1 MNELDIFSEALVL
14 TEPRARQD
22 FLDQA
27 CAGQPELRQR
37 IEGLLN
43 NAAQASQFLET
54 PPSAVGPTV
63 DQPPSEAIGTRIGP
77 YKLLQQIGEG
87 GMGTVFMAEQTQPVQ
102 RRVALKIIKAGMDS
116 KQVIARFEAERQ
128 ALAMMDHP
136 NIAKV
141 LDAGATEHGRPYF
154 VMELVKGIPITK
166 YCDEKKFGVR
176 ERLELFLPACHA
188 VQYAHQKGIIH
199 RDIKPSN
206 VLVALYDGHPVPKII
221 DFGVAKATASKL
233 TEKTMF
239 TEYGQIIGTLEYM
252 SPEQAELNQLD
263 IDTRTDI
270 YSLGV
275 LLYELLTGTTPIDR
289 GRLKSAA
296 FVELLRIIRE
306 EEPPKPSTRLST
318 CATLASIAANR
329 SAEPSKLSGL
339 VRGDLD
345 WIVMKALDKE
355 RSRRYENSTALAQD
369 VERFLNQ
376 EAVLARPHS
385 IAYKARKFVRRNRAA
400 VFSATAIAAALLI
413 GTIASS
419 TMAIQFWRQQ
429 LQTAAALQELNQE
442 QQKALEAN
450 QAVSQLAQR
459 ESQAKEDEQKQRELA
474 DQRAQEAESARLAAE
489 SARQSAEQ
497 ERDRSDRL
505 NDELREQQEAQRRTV
520 YIAQM
525 NLIQKAWDSNNLD
538 RVRELLNATRPGP
551 DESDLRGPE
560 WHFWQRKIHP
570 EESAVALPKSL
581 FDEFDEY
588 APRSQTRFS
597 ADARWLVVVRD
608 ATTDVPQI
616 AIVDSA
622 SGDVV
627 FETTLPIGP
636 PPFAKTTVSDPEEW
650 RPLTTPVLVD
660 DNRVAVEIVYGK
672 TLGRWQSSGDKLPD
686 MVSKLIVVDRQ
697 SGEMTFELSSRK
709 HPRDPRQTPFAFS
722 RDGKRVAVAMEEPFV
737 QILDMETGM
746 QLHKISIPVAP
757 DSPRVAEAIA
767 LDHQGRRIAVRPL
780 QSTRSGQEELPLP
793 IRIVDVAT
801 GSEVAT
807 SGVVATHLEFFSDD
821 SRLFAYA
828 KSGRFTGSRE
838 VFSDKHVSI
847 FDAANG
853 NRMDLYTVQRSADMT
868 PVDSEPFALSADGKW
883 LALKRWARGKHGL
896 GDGPQW
902 LEIMNAATGQV
913 EQTIKGFSGP
923 ISSMTFNRDSN
934 RLLTV
939 VDAGIMT
946 WPLFDFLELDPL
958 ATGEELIT
966 TGLLK
971 YSADGTMIASVSSD
985 SGAEPK
991 QDDELRI
998 WNTASG
1004 RELLSLRT
1012 PAWINLNAIAFA
1024 INRRWIAMA
1033 LPADQQGI
1041 EPIGDRPEYATV
1053 SIWDVESSERP
1064 RPLEPSLVI
1073 PWDSHLEL
1081 DQDGQRLLVMPRT
1094 SRMGFGAA
1102 RALNFSVQCYDV
1114 LTGQNVW
1121 KKTADGI
1128 DCKICDDKSLILSIV
1143 EDDQGVHLVGWRT
1156 EDGHESLRI
1165 PWSIDNVISKASVS
1179 PDHRILVVASDR
1191 EAHVIDSIA
1200 GKAIEVL
1207 SHPEGEILDVAISRD
1222 GNRVLTSFGDA
1233 VRSSTLGGAPRD
1245 LWPKGIKIWDTRT
1258 GMDLL
1263 TLSMPPRRQP
1273 EWNRPYALNLSEQ
1286 SIKVGA
1292 ELEFNVER
1300 LSDKASANELT
1311 KAADLI
1317 LFSASPSAA
1326 DQKRAILFLEE
1337 ALQLSPG
1344 SVQAASLLAI
1354 ASLRIEDSREA
1365 LKALLSQDDLS
1376 TRFSDTGSSEY
1387 FTLLALAQH
1396 YAGERDKALLSIQQA
1411 HVTASRDEPLW
1422 LKLTAEVK
1430 RELAI
1435 PLAQDVPDEWLGHS
1449 CMPRQFYSY
1458 HAKLP
1463 LRVVEVQGDRLRF
1476 GNYFVNSSEVVRMQD
1491 AAAYY
1496 TSAIQASSKSTR
1508 AEYLNMR
1515 GIVHR
1520 HLGEFDRAIED
1531 YSQAISLNQ
1540 DPAYFN
1546 NRGNVLAYEK
1556 EQWDMELADY
1566 RRAIAYV
1573 FQVREAYTSMAMVLR
1588 WQGELD
1594 QAMSRVN
1601 ENMRYDSFG
1610 ACRCER
1616 AYIHAAQGE
1625 LDLMRADFAEAIRS
1639 NPEESD
1645 VWRKRAWLQATSPN
1659 AAHRNGQ
1666 QAIEDATK
1674 ACELT
1679 HWMDEESLDC
1689 LAAAYAEAGDFAE
1702 AIRQQEKAIELCP
1715 VGRRPKFEARLEL
1728 YKQSKAFRE
1737 PLIKVVSSGSGM

>member
-1 MNELDIFSEALVL
+1 MNELDIFSEALEL

-37 IEGLLN
+37 IEGLLKN
-43 NAAQASQFLET
+43 SAQASQFLET
-54 PPSAVGPTV
+54 PPIAVGPTV

-141 LDAGATEHGRPYF
+141 LDAGATENGRPYF

-188 VQYAHQKGIIH
+188 VQHAHQKGIIH

-206 VLVALYDGHPVPKII
+206 VLVALYDGRPVPKII

-329 SAEPSKLSGL
+329 SAEPSKLSGV

-369 VERFLNQ
+369 IERFLNQ

-442 QQKALEAN
+442 QQKTLEAN

-459 ESQAKEDEQKQRELA
+459 ESQAKEDERKQRELA
-474 DQRAQEAESARLAAE
+474 EQRAQEAESARLAAE
-489 SARQSAEQ
+489 Q
-497 ERDRSDRL
+497 ERDKSNRL
-505 NDELREQQEAQRRTV
+505 NDELREQKEAQRRTV

-560 WHFWQRKIHP
+560 WHFWQRRIHP
-570 EESAVALPKSL
+570 EESAVALPEKL

-636 PPFAKTTVSDPEEW
+636 PPFAKTTVSAPEEW

-686 MVSKLIVVDRQ
+686 MVSKLMVIDKQ
-697 SGEMTFELSSRK
+697 NGEMTFELSSRK

-737 QILDMETGM
+737 QILDMETGV
-746 QLHKISIPVAP
+746 QLHKIAILVDS

-767 LDHQGRRIAVRPL
+767 LDHQGLRIAIRPL
-780 QSTRSGQEELPLP
+780 QSTRSGQEEPPLA
-793 IRIVDVAT
+793 IKIVDVAT
-801 GSEVAT
+801 GSEVST
-807 SGVVATHLEFFSDD
+807 SGVVATHLEFSSDD

-828 KSGRFTGSRE
+828 TSGRFTGRRE
-838 VFSDKHVSI
+838 VFGDKHVAV

-853 NRMDLYTVQRSADMT
+853 NRMGLYSIQRSADGT
-868 PVDSEPFALSADGKW
+868 PVDPEPFVLSADGKW
-883 LALKRWARGKHGL
+883 LALKRWTRGKHGL

-902 LEIMNAATGQV
+902 LEIVDAATGQV
-913 EQTIKGFSGP
+913 EKTVKGFSGS
-923 ISSMTFNRDSN
+923 ISSMTFHRDSN

-939 VDAGIMT
+939 VEGGIMT
-946 WPLFDFLELDPL
+946 WPLFDLSQFEPL
-958 ATGEELIT
+958 ATGEELVT

-971 YSADGTMIASVSSD
+971 YSDDGTMIASVSSD
-985 SGAEPK
+985 SKK

-1004 RELLSLRT
+1004 RELLSLRA
-1012 PAWINLNAIAFA
+1012 PAWISLAGIAFA
-1024 INRRWIAMA
+1024 NNSRRVAIA
-1033 LPADQQGI
+1033 LPVDQQGI

-1064 RPLEPSLVI
+1064 APLEPSLVI
-1073 PWDSHLEL
+1073 PWDSRLEFE
-1081 DQDGQRLLVMPRT
+1081 QGGQRLLILPRA
-1094 SRMGFGAA
+1094 SRVGGFGAP
-1102 RALNFSVQCYDV
+1102 RAVNFSVQCYDV
-1114 LTGQNVW
+1114 LTGKTVW
-1121 KKTADGI
+1121 EKAADGY
-1128 DCKICDDKSLILSIV
+1128 DCKITDDKSLILSIV
-1143 EDDQGVHLVGWRT
+1143 EDQQGIHLVAWRT
-1156 EDGHESLRI
+1156 EDGHEMLRI
-1165 PWSIDNVISKASVS
+1165 PWSFGNVISKASVS

-1207 SHPEGEILDVAISRD
+1207 SQPEGQILEVAISPD
-1222 GNRVLTSFGDA
+1222 GNRILTSFGDA
-1233 VRSSTLGGAPRD
+1233 VVSSTLSGAPRNF
-1245 LWPKGIKIWDTRT
+1245 WPNGVKIWDTRT

-1263 TLSMPPRRQP
+1263 TLSIPPRRQP
-1273 EWNRPYALNLSEQ
+1273 EWNRPYVLNMSEQ
-1286 SIKVGA
+1286 SIRVGHK
-1292 ELEFNVER
+1292 LEFNVER
-1300 LSDKASANELT
+1300 LSDKSNANELT

-1344 SVQAASLLAI
+1344 SVKAASLLAI

-1396 YAGERDKALLSIQQA
+1396 YAGERDKALESIQQA

-1422 LKLTAEVK
+1422 LKLIAEVK

-1435 PLAQDVPDEWLGHS
+1435 PLAQDVPDKWLGHS

-1476 GNYFVNSSEVVRMQD
+1476 GNDFMSSSEVVRMQD

-1556 EQWDMELADY
+1556 EQWDMALADY

-1659 AAHRNGQ
+1659 AAHRHGQ

-1674 ACELT
+1674 ACQLT

-1702 AIRQQEKAIELCP
+1702 AIRQQEKAIALCP

>member
-1 MNELDIFSEALVL
+1 MNELDIFSEALEL

-22 FLDQA
+22 FLEQA

-37 IEGLLN
+37 IEGLLKN
-43 NAAQASQFLET
+43 SAQASQFLET

-141 LDAGATEHGRPYF
+141 LDAGATENGRPYF

-188 VQYAHQKGIIH
+188 VQHAHQKGIIH

-206 VLVALYDGHPVPKII
+206 VLVALYDGRPVPKII

-329 SAEPSKLSGL
+329 SAEPSKLSGV

-369 VERFLNQ
+369 IERFLNQ

-400 VFSATAIAAALLI
+400 VFSATAIAVALLI

-429 LQTAAALQELNQE
+429 LQTAAALQELDDE
-442 QQKALEAN
+442 QKKTLEAN

-459 ESQAKEDEQKQRELA
+459 ESQAKEEERKQRELA
-474 DQRAQEAESARLAAE
+474 
-489 SARQSAEQ
+489 EQ
-497 ERDRSDRL
+497 ERDKSNRL
-505 NDELREQQEAQRRTV
+505 NDELREQQETQRRTV

-570 EESAVALPKSL
+570 EESAVALPEKL

-686 MVSKLIVVDRQ
+686 MVSKLMVIDKQ
-697 SGEMTFELSSRK
+697 NGEMTFELSSRK

-767 LDHQGRRIAVRPL
+767 LDHQGLRIAIRPL

-828 KSGRFTGSRE
+828 TSGRFTGRGE
-838 VFSDKHVSI
+838 VFGDKHVAI

-853 NRMDLYTVQRSADMT
+853 NRMGLYSIQRSADGT
-868 PVDSEPFALSADGKW
+868 PVDPEPFVLSADGKW

-946 WPLFDFLELDPL
+946 WPLFDFLELDPV
-958 ATGEELIT
+958 ATGEELVN
-966 TGLLK
+966 TGLIK
-971 YSADGTMIASVSSD
+971 YSADGTMIASVSSE
-985 SGAEPK
+985 SRAEPK

-1012 PAWINLNAIAFA
+1012 PAWINLNALAFA
-1024 INRRWIAMA
+1024 NNRRWIAMA

-1073 PWDSHLEL
+1073 PWDSHLEFE
-1081 DQDGQRLLVMPRT
+1081 QGGQRLLIMPRA
-1094 SRMGFGAA
+1094 SRVGGFGAP
-1102 RALNFSVQCYDV
+1102 RAVNFSVQCYDV
-1114 LTGQNVW
+1114 LTGKTVW
-1121 KKTADGI
+1121 EKAADGY
-1128 DCKICDDKSLILSIV
+1128 DCKTTDDKSLILSIV
-1143 EDDQGVHLVGWRT
+1143 EDQQGIHLVAWRT
-1156 EDGHESLRI
+1156 EDGHEMLRI
-1165 PWSIDNVISKASVS
+1165 PSPIDYVISKASVS
-1179 PDHRILVVASDR
+1179 SDHRLLLVACDR
-1191 EAHVIDSIA
+1191 EACVIDTVA
-1200 GKAIEVL
+1200 GNVLQVL
-1207 SHPEGEILDVAISRD
+1207 SQPEGQILEVAISPD
-1222 GNRVLTSFGDA
+1222 GNRIITSFGDA
-1233 VRSSTLGGAPRD
+1233 VVSSTLSGAPRNF
-1245 LWPKGIKIWDTRT
+1245 WPKGIKIWDTRT

-1263 TLSMPPRRQP
+1263 TLSIPPRRQP

-1286 SIKVGA
+1286 SIRVGHK
-1292 ELEFNVER
+1292 LEFNVEP
-1300 LSDKASANELT
+1300 LSDKSNANELT

-1317 LFSASPSAA
+1317 LFSASPSTA
-1326 DQKRAILFLEE
+1326 DQNRAILFLEE
-1337 ALQLSPG
+1337 ALRLSPG
-1344 SVQAASLLAI
+1344 SVHAASLLAI
-1354 ASLRIEDSREA
+1354 ASLRIEDSRGA
-1365 LKALLSQDDLS
+1365 LKALLSQNDLS
-1376 TRFSDTGSSEY
+1376 TRFSDTESSEY
-1387 FTLLALAQH
+1387 FTLTALAQH
-1396 YAGERDKALLSIQQA
+1396 YAGERDKALESIQQA

-1422 LKLTAEVK
+1422 LKLIAEVK

-1435 PLAQDVPDEWLGHS
+1435 PLAQDVPDKWLGHS

-1463 LRVVEVQGDRLRF
+1463 LRVVEVQGDRLSF
-1476 GNYFVNSSEVVRMQD
+1476 GNDFVSSSEVVRMQD

-1508 AEYLNMR
+1508 AEYLNML

-1556 EQWDMELADY
+1556 EQWDMALADY

-1639 NPEESD
+1639 NPKESD

-1689 LAAAYAEAGDFAE
+1689 LAAAYAEASDFAE